1 MASTSSHLYDAV
13 PIQSSVVI
21 CSCPSPSMV
30 RNQTD
35 SSTPSVITTC
45 GSRQGSNMEGTAA
58 ESRSSSNSLQQHS
71 GQQPPQPRKKRRE
84 DFKFGKILGEGS
96 FSTVVLARELATS
109 REYAIKIL
117 EKRHIIKE
125 NKVPYVT
132 RERDVMSRLDHPF
145 FVKLYFTFQDDE
157 KLYFGLSYAKNGELL
172 KYIRKI
178 GSFDETCTRFYAA
191 EIVSALEY
199 LHGKGIIH
207 RDLKPENIL
216 LNEEMHIQITDFG
229 TAKVLSAD
237 SRQARANS
245 FVGTAQYV
253 SPELLTEKSAC
264 KSSDLWA
271 LGCIIYQL
279 VAGLPP
285 FRAGNEYLIFQKII
299 KLEYDFPEKF
309 FPKAKDLVEKLL
321 VLDATKRLGC
331 EEMGG
336 YGPLKAHPFFESI
349 TWENLHHQIPPKLT
363 AYLPAMSEDDEDCY
377 GNYDNLLSQFGC
389 MQVSGSAS
397 SHSLSAPETSHP
409 QISGNIE
416 QYIHDLDNN
425 SFELD
430 LQFSEDEKRLL
441 LAKQAGGNPWHQ
453 FVENNLILKMG
464 PVDKRKGLF
473 ARRRQLLLTEG
484 PHLYYVDP
492 VNKVLK
498 GEIPWSLELRPEAK
512 NFKTFFVHTDETGA
526 YLIDRD
532 PTYFGPVLNYLRHG
546 KLVINKDLAEEGV
559 LEEAEFYNITSLIKL
574 VKDKIRERDSK
585 ISQVPVKHVYRVLQ
599 CQEEELTQM
608 VSTMSDGWKFEQL
621 VSIGSSYN
629 YGNEDQAEFLCVV
642 SKELH
647 NTPYGTT
654 SEPSEKAK
662 SEDEETDYDMNDS
675 D

>member
-1 MASTSSHLYDAV
+1 MRSCWKRKYDAV
-13 PIQSSVVI
+13 PIQSSVVL

-30 RNQTD
+30 RNQSD
-35 SSTPSVITTC
+35 SSTRPAISGIT
-45 GSRQGSNMEGTAA
+45 MD
-58 ESRSSSNSLQQHS
+58 SSAGDTGPVVSPLPQHA
-71 GQQPPQPRKKRRE
+71 GQRQQPSSQSQRQQTAGHTQQPRKKRPE

-96 FSTVVLARELATS
+96 FSTVVLAREQATGK
-109 REYAIKIL
+109 EYAIKIL

-132 RERDVMSRLDHPF
+132 RERDIMSRLDHPF

-172 KYIRKI
+172 KYIRKQ
-178 GSFDETCTRFYAA
+178 GSFDENCTRFYSA

-199 LHGKGIIH
+199 LHEIGIIH

-216 LNEEMHIQITDFG
+216 LSEDMHIRITDFG
-229 TAKVLSAD
+229 TAKVLSSD
-237 SRQARANS
+237 STQARANS

-299 KLEYDFPEKF
+299 KLEYEFPEKF
-309 FPKAKDLVEKLL
+309 FPKAKDLVQQLL
-321 VLDATKRLGC
+321 VFEHTKRLGC

-336 YGPLKAHPFFESI
+336 YGLLKAHSFFEPVA
-349 TWENLHHQIPPKLT
+349 WENLHLQIPPKLT

-377 GNYDNLLSQFGC
+377 GNYDDLLSQFGC
-389 MQVSGSAS
+389 MQVASSSS
-397 SHSLSAPETSHP
+397 SHSLSTPEPSPP
-409 QISGNIE
+409 QRSGSNIE
-416 QYIHDLDNN
+416 QYIHDLNDN

-430 LQFSEDEKRLL
+430 LQFTDEDKRLL
-441 LAKQAGGNPWHQ
+441 LEKQANRNPWHQ

-498 GEIPWSLELRPEAK
+498 GEIPWSQELRPEAK
-512 NFKTFFVHTDETGA
+512 NFKTFFVHTPNRTY
-526 YLIDRD
+526 YLMD
-532 PTYFGPVLNYLRHG
+532 PSGNAH
-546 KLVINKDLAEEGV
+546 KWCK
-559 LEEAEFYNITSLIKL
+559 
-574 VKDKIRERDSK
+574 KI
-585 ISQVPVKHVYRVLQ
+585 
-599 CQEEELTQM
+599 QEVWRRRYQNQQNA
-608 VSTMSDGWKFEQL
+608 G
-621 VSIGSSYN
+621 I
-629 YGNEDQAEFLCVV
+629 
-642 SKELH
+642 
-647 NTPYGTT
+647 
-654 SEPSEKAK
+654 
-662 SEDEETDYDMNDS
+662 
-675 D
+675 

>member
-1 MASTSSHLYDAV
+1 MARTTSQLYDTV
-13 PIQSSVVI
+13 PIQSSVVL

-30 RNQTD
+30 RTQTE
-35 SSTPSVITTC
+35 SGTAPGVPGGGT
-45 GSRQGSNMEGTAA
+45 RQGPTMDSTAA
-58 ESRSSSNSLQQHS
+58 ESRPSANSLQHAAQP
-71 GQQPPQPRKKRRE
+71 PPQPRKKRPE

-157 KLYFGLSYAKNGELL
+157 KLCHEWW
-172 KYIRKI
+172 
-178 GSFDETCTRFYAA
+178 DQAA
-191 EIVSALEY
+191 QC
-199 LHGKGIIH
+199 

-216 LNEEMHIQITDFG
+216 LNEDMHIQITDFG
-229 TAKVLSAD
+229 TAKVLSPE
-237 SRQARANS
+237 SKQARANS

-309 FPKAKDLVEKLL
+309 FPKARDLVEKLL

-331 EEMGG
+331 EEMEG

-349 TWENLHHQIPPKLT
+349 TWENLHHQTPPKLT

-389 MQVSGSAS
+389 MQVSSSSS
-397 SHSLSAPETSHP
+397 SHSLSASDAALP
-409 QISGNIE
+409 QRAGSNIE
-416 QYIHDLDNN
+416 QYIHDLDTN

-441 LAKQAGGNPWHQ
+441 LEKQASGNPWHQ

-498 GEIPWSLELRPEAK
+498 GEIPWSQELRPEAK
-512 NFKTFFVHTDETGA
+512 NFKTFFVHTPNRTY
-526 YLIDRD
+526 YLMD
-532 PTYFGPVLNYLRHG
+532 PSGNAH
-546 KLVINKDLAEEGV
+546 KWCK
-559 LEEAEFYNITSLIKL
+559 
-574 VKDKIRERDSK
+574 KIQEVWR
-585 ISQVPVKHVYRVLQ
+585 YRYQSHPDAAVQ
-599 CQEEELTQM
+599 
-608 VSTMSDGWKFEQL
+608 
-621 VSIGSSYN
+621 
-629 YGNEDQAEFLCVV
+629 
-642 SKELH
+642 
-647 NTPYGTT
+647 
-654 SEPSEKAK
+654 
-662 SEDEETDYDMNDS
+662 
-675 D
+675 

>member
-1 MASTSSHLYDAV
+1 MPGLIISTTTIEWLCFRSVRWEWSGSVYMGRTSILSPDYDAV

-35 SSTPSVITTC
+35 SSTPTVIATC
-45 GSRQGSNMEGTAA
+45 GSRKGSNMEGTAA

-71 GQQPPQPRKKRRE
+71 GQQPSQPRKKRRE
-84 DFKFGKILGEGS
+84 NFKFGKILGEGS

-178 GSFDETCTRFYAA
+178 GSFDETCTRFYTA

-336 YGPLKAHPFFESI
+336 YEPLKAHPFFESI
-349 TWENLHHQIPPKLT
+349 TWENLHHQTPPKLT

-397 SHSLSAPETSHP
+397 SPSLSAPETSHP
-409 QISGNIE
+409 QTSGNIE

-512 NFKTFFVHTDETGA
+512 NFKTFFVHTPNRTY
-526 YLIDRD
+526 YLMD
-532 PTYFGPVLNYLRHG
+532 PSGNAHKWCKKIHEVWRHRYHQ
-546 KLVINKDLAEEGV
+546 NA
-559 LEEAEFYNITSLIKL
+559 
-574 VKDKIRERDSK
+574 
-585 ISQVPVKHVYRVLQ
+585 
-599 CQEEELTQM
+599 
-608 VSTMSDGWKFEQL
+608 
-621 VSIGSSYN
+621 
-629 YGNEDQAEFLCVV
+629 
-642 SKELH
+642 
-647 NTPYGTT
+647 
-654 SEPSEKAK
+654 AK
-662 SEDEETDYDMNDS
+662 
-675 D
+675 

>member
-1 MASTSSHLYDAV
+1 
-13 PIQSSVVI
+13 
-21 CSCPSPSMV
+21 MV
-30 RNQTD
+30 RHLTD
-35 SSTPSVITTC
+35 SGTQSLLC
-45 GSRQGSNMEGTAA
+45 GTSLGPTMECTAA
-58 ESRSSSNSLQQHS
+58 ESRSSSNSLPLS
-71 GQQPPQPRKKRRE
+71 APQPAQPRKKRPE
-84 DFKFGKILGEGS
+84 DFKLGKILGEGS
-96 FSTVVLARELATS
+96 FSTVVLAKELSTS

-191 EIVSALEY
+191 EIVCALEY

-216 LNEEMHIQITDFG
+216 LNEDMHIQITDFG
-229 TAKVLSAD
+229 TAKILSPDGKQARNCPSPTLP
-237 SRQARANS
+237 SRTIPVGSPPTEGLAGGDCKSWGKMHHKNSRVRQRGSRARANS

-271 LGCIIYQL
+271 LGCILYQL

-299 KLEYDFPEKF
+299 KLEYGFPEKF

-321 VLDATKRLGC
+321 VLEATKRLGC

-336 YGPLKAHPFFESI
+336 YEPLKAHSFFENLK
-349 TWENLHHQIPPKLT
+349 WENLHNQTPPKLT

-377 GNYDNLLSQFGC
+377 GNYDDLLSQFGG
-389 MQVSGSAS
+389 MQVSSAS
-397 SHSLSAPETSHP
+397 SHSLSAPEASQTQRTGS
-409 QISGNIE
+409 NIE

-430 LQFSEDEKRLL
+430 LLFSEEEKVLL
-441 LAKQAGGNPWHQ
+441 LEKQAGGNQWHQ

-498 GEIPWSLELRPEAK
+498 GEIPWSQELRPEAK
-512 NFKTFFVHTDETGA
+512 NFKTFFVHTPNRTY
-526 YLIDRD
+526 YLMD
-532 PTYFGPVLNYLRHG
+532 PSGNAHKWCKKIQEVWRHRYQ
-546 KLVINKDLAEEGV
+546 NHQ
-559 LEEAEFYNITSLIKL
+559 NTSI
-574 VKDKIRERDSK
+574 
-585 ISQVPVKHVYRVLQ
+585 
-599 CQEEELTQM
+599 
-608 VSTMSDGWKFEQL
+608 
-621 VSIGSSYN
+621 
-629 YGNEDQAEFLCVV
+629 
-642 SKELH
+642 
-647 NTPYGTT
+647 
-654 SEPSEKAK
+654 
-662 SEDEETDYDMNDS
+662 
-675 D
+675 

>member
-1 MASTSSHLYDAV
+1 MASTSSPLYDAV
-13 PIQSSVVI
+13 PIQSSVVL
-21 CSCPSPSMV
+21 CSCPSPSM
-30 RNQTD
+30 
-35 SSTPSVITTC
+35 
-45 GSRQGSNMEGTAA
+45 
-58 ESRSSSNSLQQHS
+58 QHS
-71 GQQPPQPRKKRRE
+71 GQQPPQPRKKRPE
-84 DFKFGKILGEGS
+84 DFRFGKILGEGS

-145 FVKLYFTFQDDE
+145 FVKLYFTFQDDD

-178 GSFDETCTRFYAA
+178 GSFDETCTRFYTA

-216 LNEEMHIQITDFG
+216 LNEDMHIQITDFG

-237 SRQARANS
+237 SKQARANS

-336 YGPLKAHPFFESI
+336 YEPLKAHPFFESI
-349 TWENLHHQIPPKLT
+349 SWENLHLQTPPKLT

-389 MQVSGSAS
+389 MQVSGS
-397 SHSLSAPETSHP
+397 SHSLSGPEMSPP
-409 QISGNIE
+409 QMSGGNIE
-416 QYIHDLDNN
+416 QYIHDLDSN

-512 NFKTFFVHTDETGA
+512 NFKTFFVHTPNRTY
-526 YLIDRD
+526 YLMD
-532 PTYFGPVLNYLRHG
+532 PSGNAHKWCKKIHEVWRHRYHQ
-546 KLVINKDLAEEGV
+546 NA
-559 LEEAEFYNITSLIKL
+559 AN
-574 VKDKIRERDSK
+574 
-585 ISQVPVKHVYRVLQ
+585 
-599 CQEEELTQM
+599 
-608 VSTMSDGWKFEQL
+608 
-621 VSIGSSYN
+621 
-629 YGNEDQAEFLCVV
+629 
-642 SKELH
+642 
-647 NTPYGTT
+647 
-654 SEPSEKAK
+654 
-662 SEDEETDYDMNDS
+662 
-675 D
+675 

>member
-1 MASTSSHLYDAV
+1 MARTTSQVYDTM
-13 PIQSSVVI
+13 PIQSNVVM
-21 CSCPSPSMV
+21 CPCPSPSLV
-30 RNQTD
+30 IGSD
-35 SSTPSVITTC
+35 SGSSPTLANCSPRTASTSEAHT
-45 GSRQGSNMEGTAA
+45 A
-58 ESRSSSNSLQQHS
+58 ESEQHS
-71 GQQPPQPRKKRRE
+71 VQQASQQPRKKRPQ
-84 DFKFGKILGEGS
+84 DFKLGKILGEGS
-96 FSTVVLARELATS
+96 FSTVVLAKEISTG

-117 EKRHIIKE
+117 QKRHIVKE

-145 FVKLYFTFQDDE
+145 FVKLYFTFQDVE

-178 GSFDETCTRFYAA
+178 GSFDETCTRFYSA
-191 EIVSALEY
+191 EIVCALEY
-199 LHGKGIIH
+199 LHEKGIIH

-216 LNEEMHIQITDFG
+216 LSEDMHIQITDFG
-229 TAKVLSAD
+229 TAKVLSSD

-285 FRAGNEYLIFQKII
+285 YRAGNEYLIFQKII

-309 FPKAKDLVEKLL
+309 FPRAKDLVEKLL
-321 VLDATKRLGC
+321 VLDPTKRLGC

-336 YGPLKAHPFFESI
+336 YGPLKGHSFFDGI
-349 TWENLHHQIPPKLT
+349 TWQDLHLQTPPKLT
-363 AYLPAMSEDDEDCY
+363 AYLPAMAEDDEEFY
-377 GNYDNLLSQFGC
+377 GNYDDLLSQFGG
-389 MQVSGSAS
+389 MQVASSVSSQALSIPEPVQPQRSGS
-397 SHSLSAPETSHP
+397 
-409 QISGNIE
+409 NIE

-430 LQFSEDEKRLL
+430 LLFSEEEKQLL
-441 LAKQAGGNPWHQ
+441 LEKQAGGNQWHQ

-498 GEIPWSLELRPEAK
+498 GEIPWSQELRPEAK
-512 NFKTFFVHTDETGA
+512 NFKTFFVHTPNRTY
-526 YLIDRD
+526 YLMD
-532 PTYFGPVLNYLRHG
+532 PSGNAHKWCKKIQEVWRHRYQ
-546 KLVINKDLAEEGV
+546 NHQ
-559 LEEAEFYNITSLIKL
+559 NS
-574 VKDKIRERDSK
+574 SK
-585 ISQVPVKHVYRVLQ
+585 
-599 CQEEELTQM
+599 
-608 VSTMSDGWKFEQL
+608 
-621 VSIGSSYN
+621 
-629 YGNEDQAEFLCVV
+629 
-642 SKELH
+642 
-647 NTPYGTT
+647 
-654 SEPSEKAK
+654 
-662 SEDEETDYDMNDS
+662 
-675 D
+675 

>member
-1 MASTSSHLYDAV
+1 MARTTSQMYDAV
-13 PIQSSVVI
+13 PIQSAVVL

-30 RNQTD
+30 RNQSD
-35 SSTPSVITTC
+35 SSPRPAISGIT
-45 GSRQGSNMEGTAA
+45 MD
-58 ESRSSSNSLQQHS
+58 SSAGDTGPMVSSLPQHA
-71 GQQPPQPRKKRRE
+71 GQRQQPSAQTQRQQAAGHTQQPRKKRPE

-96 FSTVVLARELATS
+96 FSTVVLAREQTTGK
-109 REYAIKIL
+109 EYAIKIL

-132 RERDVMSRLDHPF
+132 RERDIMSRLDHPF

-172 KYIRKI
+172 KYIRKQ
-178 GSFDETCTRFYAA
+178 GSFDENCTRFYSA

-199 LHGKGIIH
+199 LHEIGIIH

-216 LNEEMHIQITDFG
+216 LSEDMHIRITDFG
-229 TAKVLSAD
+229 TAKVLSSD
-237 SRQARANS
+237 STQARANS

-299 KLEYDFPEKF
+299 KLEYEFPEKF
-309 FPKAKDLVEKLL
+309 FPKAKDLVQQLL
-321 VLDATKRLGC
+321 VFEHTKRLGC
-331 EEMGG
+331 EELGG
-336 YGPLKAHPFFESI
+336 YGLLKAHPFFEPV
-349 TWENLHHQIPPKLT
+349 TWENLHLQIPPKLT

-377 GNYDNLLSQFGC
+377 GNYDDLLSQFGC
-389 MQVSGSAS
+389 MQVAPSSSSQSLSTPEPSPPQRSGS
-397 SHSLSAPETSHP
+397 
-409 QISGNIE
+409 NIE
-416 QYIHDLDNN
+416 QYVHDLNDN

-430 LQFSEDEKRLL
+430 LQFTDEDKRLL
-441 LAKQAGGNPWHQ
+441 LEKQANRNPWHQ

-498 GEIPWSLELRPEAK
+498 GEIPWSQELRPEAK
-512 NFKTFFVHTDETGA
+512 NFKTFFVHTPNRTY
-526 YLIDRD
+526 YLMD
-532 PTYFGPVLNYLRHG
+532 PSGNAH
-546 KLVINKDLAEEGV
+546 KWCK
-559 LEEAEFYNITSLIKL
+559 
-574 VKDKIRERDSK
+574 KI
-585 ISQVPVKHVYRVLQ
+585 
-599 CQEEELTQM
+599 QEVWRRRYQNQQNA
-608 VSTMSDGWKFEQL
+608 G
-621 VSIGSSYN
+621 I
-629 YGNEDQAEFLCVV
+629 
-642 SKELH
+642 
-647 NTPYGTT
+647 
-654 SEPSEKAK
+654 
-662 SEDEETDYDMNDS
+662 
-675 D
+675 